1 MMTTE
6 PITIGPHGSWDASV
20 AAKIDHTLL
29 RADAQPAEIEK
40 LCDEAK
46 AFNFAAVCVNP
57 WFIPLAKDRLQG
69 SAVALCTVIGFPLG
83 ANSTDVKVFEAEK
96 SFAAGAVEL
105 DVVLNTGALKA
116 GDTAYVARELSA
128 LRRFVPQ
135 ALYKLILETCNLSHE
150 EIALACQLAAD
161 AGFEY
166 VKTSTGFGSH
176 GATVEHVSLMRASI
190 RADMQ
195 VKASGGIK
203 ERSKALELV
212 AAGASRIGSSQSAA
226 LVRLENPS
234 VL

>member
-1 MMTTE
+1 MT
-6 PITIGPHGSWDASV
+6 PDSINIGPHGSWDASL

-40 LCDEAK
+40 LCEEAR
-46 AFNFAAVCVNP
+46 AYHFAAVCVNP
-57 WFIPLAKDRLQG
+57 WFIPLAKEKLQG

-83 ANSTDVKVFEAEK
+83 ANTSELKVIEAEK
-96 SFAAGAVEL
+96 AFDAGAVEL
-105 DVVLNTGALKA
+105 DAVLNTGALKA
-116 GDTAYVARELSA
+116 GDTAYVSKELVA
-128 LRRFVPQ
+128 LRKAVPK
-135 ALYKLILETCNLSHE
+135 ALYKLILETCNLNHD
-150 EIALACQLAAD
+150 EIALACRLASD

-190 RADMQ
+190 SPSMQ

-212 AAGASRIGSSQSAA
+212 AAGASRIGSSASIT
-226 LVRLENPS
+226 LVRL
-234 VL
+234 